1 MAGRKLPK
9 PDGEQGA
16 GAMNLVKAGGTI
28 GGLTL
33 VSRILGFVR
42 EMIFARIMGASAAA
56 DIFYWA
62 FQLPN
67 LLRRLFG
74 EGAFSQGFV
83 PLFARYCE
91 KGDDLEEAKRFAEE
105 VQAVF
110 LPVLIIVT
118 AIFVVAMPAV
128 VILVVSD
135 NWTDDPVRYDFAV
148 ELGRIVFPYLIFIS
162 LVSLFSGILNSL
174 SRFTAAAF
182 APALLNVALVIAL
195 LMFPQG
201 GQVTARA
208 MTWGVLAG
216 GVMQLALLVIAT
228 RRAGLTLKL
237 RPPKMTPRVK
247 ELLIIILPATLGAG
261 GYYISQVFYTYF
273 ATVLPTGSMVYLQ
286 QADRL
291 NQLPL
296 ALVGAAIST
305 AILPA
310 ISRHIEKAEL
320 KQAANVQGRATELA
334 MLLTIPAAIGLSVA
348 AIPIMT
354 VLFEG
359 GEFTAQDAANAGE
372 VLAILVAGLPAYVMI
387 KVLAPGFYA
396 RKNVR
401 TPVIVALITL
411 FLAVAANFIWI
422 DELGIIILPIS
433 TAVGAWLNAIGL
445 YVILAMK
452 GHFHFERWLVWRLAK
467 QLMAAAAM
475 AAVIILLRE
484 PLEGFFSASAGKRV
498 VGTLALVGA
507 GGLVYL
513 TLAWFTG
520 AMDKEDILI
529 LMRKKKVENDG

>member
-1 MAGRKLPK
+1 
-9 PDGEQGA
+9 
-16 GAMNLVKAGGTI
+16 MNLVKAGGTI

-91 KGDDLEEAKRFAEE
+91 KGDDLSEAKRFAEE

-118 AIFVVAMPAV
+118 AIFVIAMPAV

-135 NWTDDPVRYDFAV
+135 NWTDDPARYSFAV

-162 LVSLFSGILNSL
+162 MVSLFSGILNSL

-195 LMFPQG
+195 LLFPEG
-201 GQVTARA
+201 GVTTARA

-216 GVMQLALLVIAT
+216 GVLQLALLVIAT
-228 RRAGLTLKL
+228 KRAGLTLKL

-401 TPVIVALITL
+401 TPVIVALVTL
-411 FLAVAANFIWI
+411 FMGVVANFMFI
-422 DELGIIILPIS
+422 DELGIIVLPIS
-433 TAVGAWLNAIGL
+433 TAVGAWLNAIAL
-445 YVILAMK
+445 YVILAAK
-452 GHFHFERWLVWRLAK
+452 GHFHFERWLVWRLVK
-467 QLMAAAAM
+467 QLFAAAAM
-475 AAVIILLRE
+475 AAVIILLQGR
-484 PLEGFFSASAGKRV
+484 LEGYFDASAGKRV

-507 GGLVYL
+507 GGIVYL

-529 LMRKKKVENDG
+529 LLRKKKVDNAG